1 MIFRVSL
8 QSCGLADPILKICSA
23 FWTDVQFP
31 RTVRPMS
38 YDVQVL
44 RAMLRLARKRQVADV
59 EAMLARAG
67 GAPSDVRAAWRR
79 LDAQGLVERL
89 PNERARLTMSGFA
102 VAVSTIERRAKP
114 AGQRPLK
121 RRAIRAA

>member
-1 MIFRVSL
+1 M
-8 QSCGLADPILKICSA
+8 
-23 FWTDVQFP
+23 
-31 RTVRPMS
+31 VRPMS

-114 AGQRPLK
+114 AGQRPIK

>member
-1 MIFRVSL
+1 
-8 QSCGLADPILKICSA
+8 
-23 FWTDVQFP
+23 
-31 RTVRPMS
+31 MS

-59 EAMLARAG
+59 DAMLARAG

-79 LDAQGLVERL
+79 LETQALVERL
-89 PNERARLTMSGFA
+89 ADERARLTMAGLA

-114 AGQRPLK
+114 SGQRAQK